1 MDDVKTKDQ
10 MIFNDPFAQRLLKK
24 KKKLYLW
31 LPSQWQNCW
40 VRCIYNELISTLFST

>member
-24 KKKLYLW
+24 KKKAV
-31 LPSQWQNCW
+31 P
-40 VRCIYNELISTLFST
+40 VVTFTVAELLG